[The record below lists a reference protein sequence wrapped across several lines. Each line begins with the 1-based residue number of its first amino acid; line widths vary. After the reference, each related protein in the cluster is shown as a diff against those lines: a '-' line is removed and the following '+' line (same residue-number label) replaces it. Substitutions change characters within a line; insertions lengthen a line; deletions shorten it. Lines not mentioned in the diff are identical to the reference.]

1 MIKRYR
7 KTQNVTWAL
16 ALLLACTQVFNIVRG
31 PTIPG
36 PQPRWGGNGE

>member
-16 ALLLACTQVFNIVRG
+16 AHLLACTQVFNSS
-31 PTIPG
+31 
-36 PQPRWGGNGE
+36 E